1 MTDQR
6 PGFVGRLLARLQGE
20 LPATELEAYR
30 RAGGE
35 VYALVDDLERDRAN
49 WTLQDLDA
57 WSVPEATQ
65 AALLCAWNAFALQV
79 LGDRL
84 LEADYESEPSTVGYL
99 EPVTA
104 EQAMAF
110 YGQVPHW
117 LSRARQA
124 RASSSFRLDVQV
136 PAALPRW
143 SEVEPCPRPHLD
155 AMRSSLDQ
163 LRRHTAAAMSGF
175 HLDLEDDKRRRA
187 HDRVH
192 EVLAEAE
199 AAASYAD
206 RLWAPGVPNSVHE
219 AIENH
224 AKLAVERFY
233 EAGQLLSM
241 PRLALEPRREPAP
254 VAGRQIPGPGRREFD
269 PWRLTDPDTR
279 SRWRAD
285 PEARQAIEALWASD
299 PDPERTLAIQA
310 DIEAAAEGGD
320 IERLAAVGPYYCC
333 PWAPIWVVKRPVVLG
348 GRRLRALEQ
357 FTYDVSAEEMAE
369 GGPFVR
375 RILVGQFRP
384 TDEIDYCIP
393 GRGHDD

>member
-1 MTDQR
+1 M
-6 PGFVGRLLARLQGE
+6 GRFLARLQGE
-20 LPATELEAYR
+20 IPATELEAYR
-30 RAGGE
+30 RAGSE
-35 VYALVDDLERDRAN
+35 VYALMDDLEADRAT
-49 WTLQDLDA
+49 WKLQDLDA

-84 LEADYESEPSTVGYL
+84 LEADYESEPSTVGYV

-104 EQAMAF
+104 AQMLAF
-110 YGQVPHW
+110 YGQVPEW
-117 LSRARQA
+117 LRRAHQA
-124 RASSSFRLDVQV
+124 RASASFRLDIEV
-136 PAALPRW
+136 PAALPSW
-143 SEVEPCPRPHLD
+143 SEVEPCPRPHLA
-155 AMRSSLDQ
+155 AMRAALDQ
-163 LRRHTAAAMSGF
+163 LRRHTSAAMAGF
-175 HLDLEDDKRRRA
+175 HMNLDDAERRRA

-206 RLWAPGVPNSVHE
+206 RLWAPDVPPNVHE
-219 AIENH
+219 AIESH
-224 AKLAVERFY
+224 SKLAVERFY
-233 EAGQLLSM
+233 EAGQFLCM
-241 PRLALEPRREPAP
+241 PRLALESPRQP
-254 VAGRQIPGPGRREFD
+254 AGRRGRRLPGPGRRGFD
-269 PWRLTDPDTR
+269 PWCLTDPDTR

-285 PEARQAIEALWASD
+285 PEAGQAVEALWAN
-299 PDPERTLAIQA
+299 DPEPDRTLGIQA
-310 DIEAAAEGGD
+310 EIEAAAQRGD
-320 IERLAAVGPYYCC
+320 IERLEKVGPYYCC
-333 PWAPIWVVKRPVVLG
+333 PWAPIWGVKRPVVLG

-357 FTYDVSAEEMAE
+357 FTFEVSAEEMDE